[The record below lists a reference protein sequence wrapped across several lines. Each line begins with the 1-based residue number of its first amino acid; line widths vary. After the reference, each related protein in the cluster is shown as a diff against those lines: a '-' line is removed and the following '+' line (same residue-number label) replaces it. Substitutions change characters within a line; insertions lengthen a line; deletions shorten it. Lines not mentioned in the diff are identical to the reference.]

1 MASILKV
8 DELQGITAAGDI
20 TVTSEGGAA
29 TQSLQQGLAKAWFN
43 LNAATPALRDSFNIA
58 SITDEGKGQYEANFT
73 SAMGNGDYSANGSS
87 TVKGSSNSFSSIL
100 TTGDPDN
107 TYGLHTTS
115 AIRANVY
122 AYNALDYSDPQMLQV
137 TVNGDLA

>member
-1 MASILKV
+1 MSEIKV
-8 DELQGITAAGDI
+8 DTLTGKTTANDI
-20 TVTSEGGAA
+20 TVTVGASA
-29 TQSLQQGLAKAWFN
+29 TMSLEQGLAKAWFN

-58 SITDEGKGQYEANFT
+58 SITDEGLGQYEGNFV

-87 TVKGSSNSFSSIL
+87 CVKGSSNSFSSIF

-107 TYGLHTTS
+107 TYGLHSTA

-122 AYNALDYSDPQMLQV
+122 AYNASNFSDPQMMQL
-137 TVNGDLA
+137 TVHGDLA